1 MVINMKI
8 RLGYVSLAKTLDD
21 ITTSHTITYTNYIKN
36 NYTVDKLIEI
46 TNLNLD
52 SLKEILIYNVKNN
65 FHFYRITSKLV
76 PLATHKDVEFNYIK
90 PMLNKYEEIGNI
102 INKNK
107 LRVDTH
113 PDQFAVLNS
122 TNKEIVNNTIKILEY
137 HYNILKAFNIK
148 DKVIILHVGS
158 SVFGKENSIKRFINN
173 FNLLPSH
180 LKEVIALENDDK
192 TYNIIDV
199 LQLCEKCSVPMVLDY
214 HHYLCN
220 NNGEKIED
228 YLNRIFNTWKNKI
241 PKMHFSSPK
250 NNSKKDFRS
259 HNDYID
265 SNKFTIFLEILKKYD
280 KDVDIMLEAK
290 AKDYAL
296 TKLIRKL
303 KYKTNYKFIDESTFI
318 V

>member
-1 MVINMKI
+1 MKI

-265 SNKFTIFLEILKKYD
+265 SNKFTIFLDILKKYD